1 MVSASTENSVIL
13 RFPNSAARTVFLD
26 RMQRGALPWH
36 VRFKPSF
43 SEPTVVIVRNPVGT
57 DEAHLRSELL
67 PLLGTDVEIYDDVQ
81 FSVMAHSSAYR
92 D

>member
-1 MVSASTENSVIL
+1 VSTENSVIL

-26 RMQRGALPWH
+26 RMQSGVLPSN
-36 VRFKPSF
+36 VRCKPSF
-43 SEPTVVIVRNPVGT
+43 SEPTVVIVRNPAGT
-57 DEAHLRSELL
+57 NEAHLRSELL

-81 FSVMAHSSAYR
+81 FSVMAQPGAYR